1 MTLCNL
7 IPVWFSSYVNSG
19 FLCTLMNMKT
29 GVVCKIA
36 KNMFG
41 NCWECLSAGKKLII
55 CIMWC
60 VCGVL
65 MHFVSLV
72 SAASHSQKGS
82 HRDRREMIVYEEG
95 LFD

>member
-1 MTLCNL
+1 MYIKEYEDQCGLRNGKEHVWKLLGMSLCREKAHHMHN
-7 IPVWFSSYVNSG
+7 V
-19 FLCTLMNMKT
+19 M
-29 GVVCKIA
+29 
-36 KNMFG
+36 
-41 NCWECLSAGKKLII
+41 
-55 CIMWC
+55 C

>member
-1 MTLCNL
+1 M
-7 IPVWFSSYVNSG
+7 
-19 FLCTLMNMKT
+19 
-29 GVVCKIA
+29 A
-36 KNMFG
+36 KNIFG

-60 VCGVL
+60 VCVCVCGVL
-65 MHFVSLV
+65 IYFVSLV